1 MHAPTSLA
9 RQDILLIEPSSM
21 TGGIIVATARQL
33 ALAHVRQVNS
43 VRSAEAQLQSRPIAC
58 MIVSLDEQAEAVE
71 LLRKVRA
78 AEFLVPADIPVA
90 ITTAQVDAST
100 AEQLKSLRVR
110 RILLKPFKVRNV
122 ISTIEMLVAA

>member
-1 MHAPTSLA
+1 MPGSTPPPRH
-9 RQDILLIEPSSM
+9 DILLIEPSSM

-43 VRSAEAQLQSRPIAC
+43 VRSAEAQLHGRPIAC

-71 LLRKVRA
+71 LLRKIRA
-78 AEFLVPADIPVA
+78 AEFQVPPNIPVA
-90 ITTAQVDAST
+90 ITTAQVDAGT
-100 AEQLKSLRVR
+100 AEQLKALRVR

>member
-1 MHAPTSLA
+1 MPAATPLA

-43 VRSAEAQLQSRPIAC
+43 VRSAEAQLQSRPITC

-78 AEFLVPADIPVA
+78 AEFSVPAEIPVA
-90 ITTAQVDAST
+90 ITTAQVDAIT
-100 AEQLKSLRVR
+100 AEQLKALRVR

-122 ISTIEMLVAA
+122 ITTIEMLMKA